1 MKVQLGTVLTAY
13 VGAEM
18 LDKVLATCN
27 YEASGDGVVL
37 VDTDQLDNTS
47 DETGQVKEM
56 AENIQAE
63 AHDEA
68 RVLNLEETETNRETF
83 HGLILLRN

>member
-1 MKVQLGTVLTAY
+1 
-13 VGAEM
+13 M

-37 VDTDQLDNTS
+37 VDTDQLNSTS

-56 AENIQAE
+56 AENIQRE

-68 RVLNLEETETNRETF
+68 CALNLEATNYE
-83 HGLILLRN
+83 GLILLRN